1 MHQFEKDMRSGNKR
15 FVLNAAPHLAM
26 QENDNDWPMYRLA
39 KSQGALLDNNEGDIF
54 TGKGVAGNVSY
65 FDFTKPETHKI
76 LE

>member
-39 KSQGALLDNNEGDIF
+39 KS
-54 TGKGVAGNVSY
+54 
-65 FDFTKPETHKI
+65 
-76 LE
+76 